1 MALTVQNI
9 LDRAGMIIQDQTN
22 VRWPA
27 AELLGWLNDGRREVA
42 ILRPDIYSVT
52 TTMTCVAGSRQTL
65 PVCAM
70 RLIDIPRNVN
80 GSAVTVTQ
88 RGLLDQHNPSWH
100 QQAGSATVKH
110 FMFDER
116 IPTQFWV
123 YPPAT
128 ATAQLELIV
137 QESLDSYTTT
147 GTVLAPY
154 EEMYDGALVDYI
166 CYRAFSK
173 DAEYAGNAERAAAHY
188 SQFAT
193 SLKNGAVVSIA
204 ISPNVQNL
212 GGARPAP
219 QG

>member
-1 MALTVQNI
+1 
-9 LDRAGMIIQDQTN
+9 
-22 VRWPA
+22 
-27 AELLGWLNDGRREVA
+27 LGWLNDGRREAA
-42 ILRPDIYSVT
+42 ILRPDIYAVT
-52 TTMTCVAGSRQTL
+52 TTLTLVAGSRQTL
-65 PVCAM
+65 PVCAL

-100 QQAGSATVKH
+100 QQTGAATIKH

-128 ATAQLELIV
+128 TAAQLELV
-137 QESLDSYTTT
+137 VEEAPDNYTTASVFST
-147 GTVLAPY
+147 H
-154 EEMYDGALVDYI
+154 EELYDGAWVDYV

-173 DAEYAGNAERAAAHY
+173 DAEYAGNEARASTHY
-188 SQFAT
+188 EQFSNA
-193 SLKNGAVVSIA
+193 LKSGALVSVA

-212 GGARPAP
+212 GGAKQAP

>member
-27 AELLGWLNDGRREVA
+27 AELLGWLNDGRREIA
-42 ILRPDIYSVT
+42 ILRPDIYAVT
-52 TTMTCVAGSRQTL
+52 TTLTLVAGSRQTL
-65 PVCAM
+65 PVCAQ
-70 RLIDIPRNVN
+70 RLIDIPRNVS
-80 GSAVTVTQ
+80 GAAVTVTQ
-88 RGLLDQHNPSWH
+88 RGLLDQYNPSWH
-100 QQAGSATVKH
+100 QQTGSATVKH

-128 ATAQLELIV
+128 TAAQLELIV
-137 QESLDSYTTT
+137 EEAPDTYTSGSVLTT
-147 GTVLAPY
+147 H

-173 DAEYAGNAERAAAHY
+173 DSEYAGNGDRAAAHY

-193 SLKNGAVVSIA
+193 SLKNGAVVSVA

-212 GGARPAP
+212 GGAKQAP